1 MDRVSFFLSLR
12 GRKIPRHKSEP
23 LTPAYRP
30 VSSTASSASC
40 SNNLITPA
48 TNLLSTNFSTTANTI
63 SQARIAD
70 SSLALTHTLISEP
83 IYTSASSS
91 STPHPSTS
99 TTGIETWAQNLT
111 TPNLHLSPRTFN
123 FSASNP
129 FNQSPPINLK
139 LPSFW
144 EDDIELWLA
153 AVDHQFL
160 LSNISTEQKRF
171 SAILSALDY
180 QVIRKVQNIIRNPG
194 NQPYQTLKQALIKL
208 YKISDDNRLDRLLHQ
223 TELGDRK
230 PTELLSE
237 LHSLLGESCNV
248 GPDLDKLLRKLF
260 LDRLPPQVRL
270 ILAGSPQPTLDL
282 MAQRADDIMATMATT
297 PLNSNPTQLLQ
308 NQIFERRLDQLTDA
322 IDASITFH
330 KENNSS
336 SAPRDPQ
343 FSRSSHFHQSRPN
356 DSSGPQFRPRR
367 EMPSTSRQ
375 NNRFSPRPTLRT
387 TSKNL
392 CFFHARFGDQARNCR
407 APCSW
412 QPRPPRNPI
421 DPNHY
426 RLASHACTSQQKAPT
441 THRLQPLFHDPCSK
455 MHFLLDTGAY
465 ISLIPPCKFY
475 KPYYGPQDLIAAN
488 GTRIRIFGTKQLNID
503 VGARY
508 TLRWTFTVADVTLPI
523 IGTDFLRHFGL
534 GVDVANNAFILPQKS
549 IHSRHQAP
557 RTQSHPIPCISGPN
571 ADDTFDSPSTSPR
584 WPDIPHKFPRE
595 RHTAFESSNAD
606 AANVVSHFVHNLPK
620 IAVDPPLVTDGD
632 VSSILQEPT
641 DPPIQ
646 RTLQP
651 PSLSSAQPFDLLKA
665 DFLKHKVLARHE
677 NNFANTLQPKTITPD
692 VLHTIITTGPPVKTR
707 VRRLSPEQLCFVK
720 REIGT
725 LLDAGVLTP
734 SSSPFA
740 SAIHIVPKK
749 QPGQFRMVGDYRALN
764 NITQPDRYPLPLI
777 SDAID
782 SLKGCIIFSKF
793 DCLKGYHQIPV
804 HPADRHKTA
813 IITPIGLFEYT
824 TMPFGL
830 RNSGNTFQRFIDDV
844 IYGLDFCFAYVD
856 DILVASKSL
865 EEHEI
870 HLNILMNR
878 FKTFGLTLHKDKCQ
892 IAVPEV
898 QFLGHVINQHGV
910 QPIPNKIHAIAS
922 FPKPTNLRGLRRF
935 LGMINYYRRF
945 IPHCAA
951 TLRPLNQMLS
961 PKKGKK
967 TSLSWSEEAETAF
980 TDIKTK
986 LADIALLSYP
996 VKDAETAIFV
1006 DASQHACGAALQQK
1020 INDAWKPLAFF
1031 SQNFSP
1037 AQTRYATFDKE
1048 LLGIYLAIRH
1058 FRYFIEGR
1066 PFTIYTDHAPLCHA
1080 ITSQSK
1086 NSSPR
1091 QLRHLDFIAQFT
1103 TDLRHLPGSDNIVA
1117 DCLSRPICAIFEE
1130 QLPIDYAAIA
1140 TAQQDDDSI
1149 QSLITDSNSLE
1160 LSYQPLP
1167 GSDLELLG
1175 DISWGQFRPIIP
1187 ASFRKDIFDHFHS
1200 LAHPGQKAS
1209 FRLIS
1214 SRFFWPGMQ
1223 KDIHNFCKTCLS
1235 CQQSKIQR
1243 HTISPYGNFSTPT
1256 AKFQHVHV
1264 DIVGP
1269 LPVSSQHSYILTI
1282 VDRYSRWF
1290 DAIPLTRITSRAC
1303 ADAFILHFVSRY
1315 GSPQTIT
1322 TDRGRQ
1328 FTSHLW
1334 QSLAIFL
1341 GSQLIYT
1348 TSHNPKA
1355 NGLVERFHR
1364 VLKAALKAQRN
1375 PGDWYSNLGWILLSL
1390 HVTFVEHSSH
1400 CPAEILYGCP
1410 LRLPGEFFEH
1420 HKQSFSEDAYVQ
1432 NLRTLMNQ
1440 LTATPIR
1447 PRSAQKTYIN
1457 NALFSASHVFIRE
1470 DGHCS
1475 PLQRPYRGPFQVQD
1489 RAEKYFVIDING
1501 KLDSVSIDRLK
1512 PANVL
1517 PTPLNSLHD
1526 PDNSPS

>member
-1 MDRVSFFLSLR
+1 MDRVSSFLSLR
-12 GRKIPRHKSEP
+12 GRKVPRHKSEP
-23 LTPAYRP
+23 LSPAYRP

-83 IYTSASSS
+83 IYTSSSSS
-91 STPHPSTS
+91 STPHSSTS

-111 TPNLHLSPRTFN
+111 TPNLHPSPRTFN

-297 PLNSNPTQLLQ
+297 PSLNSNPTQLLQ

-330 KENNSS
+330 KKNNSS

-356 DSSGPQFRPRR
+356 DSSGPKFRPSR

-375 NNRFSPRPTLRT
+375 NHRFSPRPTLRT

-523 IGTDFLRHFGL
+523 IGTDFMRHFGL
-534 GVDVANNAFILPQKS
+534 GVDVANNAFVLPQKS
-549 IHSRHQAP
+549 IHSQHQAP

-720 REIGT
+720 REIGA

-910 QPIPNKIHAIAS
+910 LS
-922 FPKPTNLRGLRRF
+922 SLLRRPVAAITIGDVLREIVCRPINATLLHSLQF
-935 LGMINYYRRF
+935 GQHFSSRPLVHYVNSQGNLTLGQIYPDGNAYPGVRF
-945 IPHCAA
+945 IETYIPGRVFTFNIANHFYTFQNYCL
-951 TLRPLNQMLS
+951 THSRSKVYRLS
-961 PKKGKK
+961 PTLAPVDVHFDPPNYEEISSLFP
-967 TSLSWSEEAETAF
+967 TSDFGFE
-980 TDIKTK
+980 DITSI
-986 LADIALLSYP
+986 LR
-996 VKDAETAIFV
+996 T
-1006 DASQHACGAALQQK
+1006 
-1020 INDAWKPLAFF
+1020 INDANLIHERLTSF
-1031 SQNFSP
+1031 
-1037 AQTRYATFDKE
+1037 
-1048 LLGIYLAIRH
+1048 LLDRPTAETSANPNYLLDTA
-1058 FRYFIEGR
+1058 
-1066 PFTIYTDHAPLCHA
+1066 
-1080 ITSQSK
+1080 
-1086 NSSPR
+1086 SSA
-1091 QLRHLDFIAQFT
+1091 LK
-1103 TDLRHLPGSDNIVA
+1103 S
-1117 DCLSRPICAIFEE
+1117 IFM
-1130 QLPIDYAAIA
+1130 Q
-1140 TAQQDDDSI
+1140 
-1149 QSLITDSNSLE
+1149 
-1160 LSYQPLP
+1160 
-1167 GSDLELLG
+1167 
-1175 DISWGQFRPIIP
+1175 
-1187 ASFRKDIFDHFHS
+1187 
-1200 LAHPGQKAS
+1200 
-1209 FRLIS
+1209 LIS
-1214 SRFFWPGMQ
+1214 SITNPILNG
-1223 KDIHNFCKTCLS
+1223 
-1235 CQQSKIQR
+1235 
-1243 HTISPYGNFSTPT
+1243 
-1256 AKFQHVHV
+1256 
-1264 DIVGP
+1264 IV
-1269 LPVSSQHSYILTI
+1269 S
-1282 VDRYSRWF
+1282 
-1290 DAIPLTRITSRAC
+1290 
-1303 ADAFILHFVSRY
+1303 
-1315 GSPQTIT
+1315 
-1322 TDRGRQ
+1322 
-1328 FTSHLW
+1328 
-1334 QSLAIFL
+1334 FL
-1341 GSQLIYT
+1341 
-1348 TSHNPKA
+1348 
-1355 NGLVERFHR
+1355 F
-1364 VLKAALKAQRN
+1364 
-1375 PGDWYSNLGWILLSL
+1375 LLSL
-1390 HVTFVEHSSH
+1390 FWAAVLSVI
-1400 CPAEILYGCP
+1400 A
-1410 LRLPGEFFEH
+1410 LRSFIPGALLATRNRLA
-1420 HKQSFSEDAYVQ
+1420 KTPNSE
-1432 NLRTLMNQ
+1432 
-1440 LTATPIR
+1440 AT
-1447 PRSAQKTYIN
+1447 
-1457 NALFSASHVFIRE
+1457 
-1470 DGHCS
+1470 
-1475 PLQRPYRGPFQVQD
+1475 
-1489 RAEKYFVIDING
+1489 
-1501 KLDSVSIDRLK
+1501 
-1512 PANVL
+1512 
-1517 PTPLNSLHD
+1517 TPV
-1526 PDNSPS
+1526 